1 MAVQWR
7 TWRSLGAVAA
17 SLVTAG
23 LVVAPGVAAAPAA
36 NCQVWTG
43 VPPPSPGAVDNDLF
57 AVTAPG
63 PCNVWA
69 VGFYR
74 DVADGQAFS
83 LAEHWNGTAWTVVP
97 TPSPDADINFLS
109 AVSEASLGDMWAVGD
124 TGSSSTFIL
133 HWNRVAWTQVPSP
146 NPSSS
151 VNILSGV
158 AAVSA
163 TEAWAVGQYFAG
175 ASGDSL
181 LVLRWNGQK
190 WAQAAAPAPGSQSVL
205 NAVTA
210 TSANDVWAV
219 GTFITSSGPKTL
231 IEHWNGTRWA
241 QVPSPNPAGPLGEI
255 TLNAVAATSASDAW
269 AVGAYT
275 TGTTDK
281 TLIEHWDGHTW
292 KLVASPN
299 PAPNNRLLSVAATS
313 AGNAWAVGTRNTSTT
328 QLTLILRW
336 NGTAWKLV
344 PSPSPGQLNELAGV
358 AATSATDV
366 WGVGFFTTGGLTQVL
381 AAHCC

>member
-97 TPSPDADINFLS
+97 TPSPDAGL
-109 AVSEASLGDMWAVGD
+109 
-124 TGSSSTFIL
+124 
-133 HWNRVAWTQVPSP
+133 
-146 NPSSS
+146 
-151 VNILSGV
+151 NILSGV

-163 TEAWAVGQYFAG
+163 TEAWAVGQ
-175 ASGDSL
+175 
-181 LVLRWNGQK
+181 
-190 WAQAAAPAPGSQSVL
+190 
-205 NAVTA
+205 
-210 TSANDVWAV
+210 
-219 GTFITSSGPKTL
+219 
-231 IEHWNGTRWA
+231 
-241 QVPSPNPAGPLGEI
+241 
-255 TLNAVAATSASDAW
+255 
-269 AVGAYT
+269 
-275 TGTTDK
+275 
-281 TLIEHWDGHTW
+281 
-292 KLVASPN
+292 
-299 PAPNNRLLSVAATS
+299 SVAAS
-313 AGNAWAVGTRNTSTT
+313 HVWAAGDFS
-328 QLTLILRW
+328 
-336 NGTAWKLV
+336 NGG
-344 PSPSPGQLNELAGV
+344 PSQAF
-358 AATSATDV
+358 AI
-366 WGVGFFTTGGLTQVL
+366 
-381 AAHCC
+381 HCC